1 MEVAAEGFERRAEAE
16 EALIARLVTVEAPPS
31 PEAALAR
38 LLVERWEP
46 VPSEEIHRELQ
57 LSGHDLSLTATRA
70 MLRAHPGFV
79 GVPGQGFQLGRGRSG
94 RAGLPT

>member
-1 MEVAAEGFERRAEAE
+1 MEVAAEEFERRAEAE
-16 EALIARLVTVEAPPS
+16 EALRPRLVTMEASRS
-31 PEAALAR
+31 PEAAAAR

-70 MLRAHPGFV
+70 MLRDHPGFL
-79 GVPGQGFQLGRGRSG
+79 GIPGQGFQLGCCLTR
-94 RAGLPT
+94 